1 MKKRILSLLLAVITI
16 LQVIPAFTLPAIAED
31 ETTGIDVADMEVGKL
46 YRAKFM
52 SDTFVPYGR
61 YPFIDSGILDR
72 SQMPRELTVIRESAD
87 DYDLVYVT
95 EHTANWP
102 SEYTDYRYVTANKL
116 SIAGGISVDS
126 MEIGQIY
133 TATWNTTDT
142 GVYLYK
148 KIPASE
154 SDIFVEYGFTSD
166 DYVEPVVSTDGCP
179 TELIV
184 CVESENDPYVRVT
197 NEDWPNEYA
206 QYRYLD
212 PEYDVVI
219 LGEYVPAPDDG
230 LIHGEVGLTI
240 DGKTVTSLSIAE
252 GEKTYVFTELSDKL
266 DGDPTYRWELLID
279 RESNRW
285 ATVQD
290 YVYPYAP
297 ISAALIANAGQEN
310 CAATLRC
317 IAALDGKNYVSGELD
332 ISVDP
337 SLPEPELPL
346 IPTVQ
351 SGSLTPLGAD
361 AAGSTRAADAFQV
374 NIQYVYWNNSPL
386 PEAGHGKT
394 AMPTYMATVGG
405 ANPPLTTIVNSIPI
419 PGYTP
424 YVRIPADE
432 LPADYKDY
440 PDVYREYK
448 AREIPED
455 PNSAEETHYYKKTL
469 SISFNHQETAYE
481 EIVYYLPDLVTFRV
495 NHHIQNLKDDGY
507 TVYKTDEGLTG
518 YSDSPVGK
526 DLELELYGFANL
538 FYDPNTRISASNNT
552 TVDIYYDRN
561 YYLVNFDLSGPNDSE
576 GYGVMPLY
584 VRYETPLQAGTPQN
598 PGYTFNGWNLVNV
611 YTDTDN
617 PDGTEVSDQNT
628 RNQYINPSNAMTI
641 KHNLK
646 YTTNW
651 TVATTTYTVIYWLE
665 NADDNAFTLTTFRVV
680 SNVTPGAK
688 VSADDQQNTLADA
701 LANSDED
708 TSNDATQRAEAN
720 HFTYNA
726 LLSDQNVT
734 VKGDGTTAVNVYY
747 LRNYY
752 NLIFK
757 ASKPCEQ
764 PEHSHNDECQATCT
778 QEAHLHSE
786 ECGVASQTC
795 GKEEHTHIKELLI
808 NGGCLSCTI
817 HEHTVHST
825 ECINCGKV
833 EHLQHTTDCFVGVE
847 DPYENWNGEPQ
858 TPSGNPPN
866 NPADGYVYQRW
877 QGYGS
882 KYIYVNGLWYEYSGS
897 ATSGNIA
904 TIAAQC
910 PNNGKLH
917 LHADSCYIDTLHTH
931 IETCYGCGKE
941 RHTHTTS
948 CYTYNCGTIEHSHT
962 GSCFSGCQIPVHTHV
977 TSGTNACTGT
987 ASKNV
992 LTIRRKYD
1000 ASLVDIWTNT
1010 DVNKVPY
1017 IGTCLWATNKAN
1029 NTYYAFLQ
1037 KMPGYSSDLILTY
1050 TTVNATYT
1058 YTWGYALEKVSPD
1071 AVYEGKQETQSN
1083 GRYYFIDFSSVMG
1096 YNSTSLNLTYNEDY
1110 FPITGF
1116 KQRDSNVP
1124 SFSSAG
1130 NRAYT
1135 ATLYYTRNSYNLI
1148 FNDGT
1153 NEILGRTESILY
1165 EADISGKY
1173 FVPDIPSNKESG
1185 SVKFVGWY
1193 TTPTC
1198 ADGTEFDFAGQIM
1211 PARNLT
1217 LYAKWEPTY
1226 WDVIVYQEKPLD
1238 ADNPPKVLWEH
1249 YDVPFGTLP
1258 SSIAAEPS
1266 RTPPVQEYIFAGW
1279 YYEEEGT
1286 GEEKR
1291 FDFNTMPI
1299 KHKYVIYAKW
1309 TSEVPVPF
1317 TVRYVTMVDG
1327 IEVEIAEPTKGQS
1340 LAGISKSFTAKVD
1353 KELYEAYQIGYFPT
1367 SREQTQIMENKKA
1380 DEGGNVI
1387 TFEYVTN
1394 TEFMC
1399 RIKHVFVSDNE
1410 NFIKIVGS
1418 NTLILTWES
1427 TVTTTSS
1434 ARLKEKFDDEIRDE
1448 NVITRL
1454 ISLGYTEDNAK
1465 KLWYEHIV
1473 NMSPDAFYQ
1482 SLILVA
1488 NSTIDHNEVVFNW
1501 MAGTTITVYE
1511 VHHLYEDENG
1521 VFPEY
1526 DDNPERY
1533 NARYEDGKTT
1543 TVDKPTPRLT
1553 KGYRYDR
1560 YETNNDENALTLKL
1574 PTAGKDGLII
1584 KMYYYREDINYS
1596 VKYVEENGLQIS
1608 FDQVVTGTG
1617 KYLDELKIGD
1627 IVKDIK
1633 IPGYELI
1640 NGNDIVKLED
1650 DNQIIYCEYRKQSA
1664 SYYYKAFSGSGRFG
1678 GNDEINVRFGDQPEG
1693 NQALPDAGWILKGWY
1708 YGDRFGND
1716 LQAVSSVGATVVDGK
1731 LIPRVVS
1738 EEDVGKEFFFWAIFV
1753 PTTLTI
1759 TSTIDAGTAIP
1770 EWVTENQGFIY
1781 KIEGK
1786 PDTAT
1791 EGISLTVAVPVGKT
1805 QTVLGLPLG
1814 EYNITLEG
1822 DWSWRYVQREQDTTF
1837 TMEANGTDL
1846 KYSYAAPSPDV
1857 GQDGYYIT
1865 DGAYNDPTPKAEP

>member
-16 LQVIPAFTLPAIAED
+16 LQVIPAFTLPTIAED

-46 YRAKFM
+46 YKAIFK
-52 SDTFVPYGR
+52 SKEQ
-61 YPFIDSGILDR
+61 SGWWDVILYNEEMYEYESSVMKSTLPQD
-72 SQMPRELTVIRESAD
+72 LTVKKVEDDDVVVYITNEVWASTEHGDLD
-87 DYDLVYVT
+87 DYRFI
-95 EHTANWP
+95 EAH
-102 SEYTDYRYVTANKL
+102 
-116 SIAGGISVDS
+116 
-126 MEIGQIY
+126 
-133 TATWNTTDT
+133 
-142 GVYLYK
+142 
-148 KIPASE
+148 
-154 SDIFVEYGFTSD
+154 
-166 DYVEPVVSTDGCP
+166 
-179 TELIV
+179 ELI
-184 CVESENDPYVRVT
+184 
-197 NEDWPNEYA
+197 
-206 QYRYLD
+206 
-212 PEYDVVI
+212 I
-219 LGEYVPAPDDG
+219 LELIEEPDDG
-230 LIHGEVGLTI
+230 LIRGEVGLTI

-252 GEKTYVFTELSDKL
+252 GEKTYVFTDLSDKIQ
-266 DGDPTYRWELLID
+266 GTPNYRWEILID
-279 RESNRW
+279 RENNRW
-285 ATVQD
+285 ATVLD
-290 YVYPYAP
+290 YVYPYAT
-297 ISAALIANAGQEN
+297 ISEALIANAGTEDS
-310 CAATLRC
+310 AATLRC
-317 IAALDGKNYVSGELD
+317 IAIYDGKSYVSGELD
-332 ISVDP
+332 IAVNPNAPD
-337 SLPEPELPL
+337 PEPFEPAESASLSR
-346 IPTVQ
+346 TVQ
-351 SGSLTPLGAD
+351 SGSLAPLGASAD
-361 AAGSTRAADAFQV
+361 QANTPVARAGEAFQV

-386 PEAGHGKT
+386 PEAGHGQT

-405 ANPPLTTIVNSIPI
+405 TRPPLTTTVNSIPI

-424 YVRIPADE
+424 YVRIPVDQ
-432 LPADYKDY
+432 LPDDYKDY
-440 PDVYREYK
+440 PDIYREYT

-526 DLELELYGFANL
+526 DRELELYGFTNL

-598 PGYTFNGWNLVNV
+598 PGYTFDGWNLVNV
-611 YTDTDN
+611 YTDKDD
-617 PDGTEVSDQNT
+617 PVGTEVTNQNT

-646 YTTNW
+646 YTSNW

-665 NADDNAFTLTTFRVV
+665 NADDDNFTLHSFEVF
-680 SNVTPGAK
+680 NATPGDT
-688 VSADDQQNTLADA
+688 VSA
-701 LANSDED
+701 SDSLDMDGE
-708 TSNDATQRAEAN
+708 EEY
-720 HFTYNA
+720 FTY
-726 LLSDQNVT
+726 LPDISDKDVV

-847 DPYENWNGEPQ
+847 DPYENRNGEPQ

-910 PNNGKLH
+910 PNNGELH

-1096 YNSTSLNLTYNEDY
+1096 YSGTGLDLTYNEDY

-1130 NRAYT
+1130 NRTYT

-1148 FNDGT
+1148 FNDGV

-1198 ADGTEFDFAGQIM
+1198 ADGTEFDFEGQIM

-1226 WDVIVYQEKPLD
+1226 WDIVVYQEKPLD

-1299 KHKYVIYAKW
+1299 KHHYVIYAKW

-1317 TVRYVTMVDG
+1317 TVRYVFKQADG
-1327 IEVEIAEPTKGQS
+1327 TEIEIAEPTKGQS
-1340 LAGISKSFTAKVD
+1340 LAGVSKSFTAKAG
-1353 KELYEAYQIGYFPT
+1353 KELYANYQVGYFPT

-1394 TEFMC
+1394 ITFPY
-1399 RIKHVFVSDNE
+1399 RIKHVFVSDNAYFV
-1410 NFIKIVGS
+1410 NIVGS
-1418 NTLILTWES
+1418 NTLTLEWEY
-1427 TVTTTSS
+1427 TVTDTSS
-1434 ARLKEKFDDEIRDE
+1434 ARLKEKFDKEIRID
-1448 NVITRL
+1448 NVIAKL
-1454 ISLGYTEDNAK
+1454 KSLNFSDSEAK
-1465 KLWYEHIV
+1465 TLWNDYIV
-1473 NMSPDAFYQ
+1473 DMSPDALTQ
-1482 SLILVA
+1482 SLILVS
-1488 NSTIDHNEVVFNW
+1488 NSTDQNEIVFNW
-1501 MAGTTITVYE
+1501 VAGTTITVYE
-1511 VHHLYEDENG
+1511 VHHLYEDKNG
-1521 VFPEY
+1521 ACPEY

-1543 TVDKPTPRLT
+1543 TVDEPTPQLT

-1560 YETNNDENALTLKL
+1560 YETNNEGNALTLKL
-1574 PTAGKDGLII
+1574 PTAGSDGSKEGLII
-1584 KMYYYREDINYS
+1584 KLYYYREEYNYS
-1596 VKYVEENGLQIS
+1596 VGYFEENGLPIS
-1608 FDQVVTGTG
+1608 FDPVVTGTG
-1617 KYLDELKIGD
+1617 KYLEELKIGN
-1627 IVKDIK
+1627 IVKDIT

-1650 DNQIIYCEYRKQSA
+1650 DNQVIRCIYRKKSA
-1664 SYYYKAFSGSGRFG
+1664 SYYYRTFSGSGRFE
-1678 GNDEINVRFGDQPEG
+1678 GNDAVNVPLGDQPNG
-1693 NQALPDAGWILKGWY
+1693 SQAVPDPGWILEEWY
-1708 YGDRFGND
+1708 YGDIQGNKLGELSD
-1716 LQAVSSVGATVVDGK
+1716 IGAQVDGEGNIIPRAVSVD
-1731 LIPRVVS
+1731 
-1738 EEDVGKEFFFWAIFV
+1738 DVGKTYYFWAKFV
-1753 PTTLTI
+1753 PTSLTI
-1759 TSTIDAGTAIP
+1759 TSTIPAGTTAP
-1770 EWVTENQGFIY
+1770 PDWVIEDQGFIY

-1791 EGISLTVAVPVGKT
+1791 EDISLTVAVPVGES
-1805 QTVLGLPLG
+1805 QTILGLPLG
-1814 EYNITLEG
+1814 EYTITVEN
-1822 DWSWRYVQREQDTTF
+1822 WSWRYEQPEVDHITNGTF
-1837 TMEANGTDL
+1837 TVDETAKTLNFNYDIPGYDTNN
-1846 KYSYAAPSPDV
+1846 
-1857 GQDGYYIT
+1857 GYYIT
-1865 DGAYNDPTPKAEP
+1865 GNSHNDPTSPST